1 MISPEGTAAM
11 SSSSSHLP
19 SSIASVVVS
28 AITPREAERLIDLL
42 GQLQA
47 ALWEAHGEAILA
59 AADAPAQDE
68 VIDEPPSP
76 SLDHD
81 SSL

>member
-1 MISPEGTAAM
+1 MSP
-11 SSSSSHLP
+11 SSRHLP

-47 ALWEAHGEAILA
+47 ALWEVHGEALLA
-59 AADAPAQDE
+59 AADDPTQDE
-68 VIDEPPSP
+68 VIDEHPSP
-76 SLDHD
+76 SPDDD
-81 SSL
+81 SPF

>member
-1 MISPEGTAAM
+1 MSP
-11 SSSSSHLP
+11 HLP
-19 SSIASVVVS
+19 SSIGSVVIP

-59 AADAPAQDE
+59 AADDPRLDSAEQPRPIPD
-68 VIDEPPSP
+68 DDSP
-76 SLDHD
+76 F
-81 SSL
+81 

>member
-1 MISPEGTAAM
+1 MSPH
-11 SSSSSHLP
+11 SPHIP
-19 SSIASVVVS
+19 SSIGSVVIP

-59 AADAPAQDE
+59 AADDPLKDS
-68 VIDEPPSP
+68 DNDDSP
-76 SLDHD
+76 F
-81 SSL
+81 